1 MRALSCHLNKRF
13 FEKGS
18 DDRTAFKPKREIGLL
33 RCLIPKLGSDDDHR
47 CALFFCAA
55 FYDIHHGA
63 INPRAALVF
72 IDIKEMKME
81 TFEAHMKRKFPV
93 DNTKAHDALPLLGEL
108 NFKRWIRTKGFAQD
122 EIGILLVC
130 ISMECSYFVDEMFD
144 NIYIRCTRSTHLNC
158 LGDSH
163 GAFLSHAQKKIDC
176 KREWA

>member
-1 MRALSCHLNKRF
+1 MHALSCHLNKRF

-55 FYDIHHGA
+55 FYDIHHSA

-81 TFEAHMKRKFPV
+81 MFEA
-93 DNTKAHDALPLLGEL
+93 NE
-108 NFKRWIRTKGFAQD
+108 AQ
-122 EIGILLVC
+122 IP
-130 ISMECSYFVDEMFD
+130 S
-144 NIYIRCTRSTHLNC
+144 R
-158 LGDSH
+158 
-163 GAFLSHAQKKIDC
+163 
-176 KREWA
+176 